1 MTTMTDDRPNFD
13 RVSAVVALDSWE
25 VEFDLAT
32 VLSVVP
38 VVVGCQL
45 EEDEERATP
54 PYS

>member
-1 MTTMTDDRPNFD
+1 MMDDRPNLD

-45 EEDEERATP
+45 EDEDRATK